1 MHFVLQSTLPLIGL
15 TGVEDAMQNDSKPPF
30 NTFHYIIVGGLGL
43 FGGSFG
49 GFILFA
55 VFAVNQ
61 RPSEESLFLSV
72 LWGGI
77 LGAAGLPVLLRAS
90 SR

>member
-1 MHFVLQSTLPLIGL
+1 MSQSSLPSTDL
-15 TGVEDAMQNDSKPPF
+15 TGAGEVMQNDSKPPF
-30 NTFHYIIVGGLGL
+30 NAFHYIIVGV
-43 FGGSFG
+43 FGFFAGSFG

-55 VFAVNQ
+55 VLAVSNQ
-61 RPSEESLFLSV
+61 RFSDESLFLSV

-77 LGAAGLPVLLRAS
+77 LGATGLPMLLRAS